1 MHIKKVIL
9 FIVNSYLLYLNEH
22 FFEFTKIQY
31 NRQNSTSSLI
41 FFQKKDAVWEWERGM
56 GKWERGNG
64 KWEMGMGMGVIH

>member
-41 FFQKKDAVWEWERGM
+41 FFSEKRCSMGM
-56 GKWERGNG
+56 GTGTGNG
-64 KWEMGMGMGVIH
+64 EWEMGMGGIH

>member
-41 FFQKKDAVWEWERGM
+41 FFQKKDAAWEWEWEWEWERGS
-56 GKWERGNG
+56 GKWEV
-64 KWEMGMGMGVIH
+64 GMGVIH